1 MRILDFMVFYPM
13 AYYRRR
19 NADES
24 WRGRQLGQSVFLASL
39 NVSLI
44 LGIAVEFICFL
55 VFRINIF
62 DRSSLKILCVV
73 AAILNSLLFDYIYV
87 KKKRYEYI
95 TSPRYKTHNLSITF
109 GMTICFLLFILSVIG
124 LIGAALAI
132 NALLTK

>member
-1 MRILDFMVFYPM
+1 MKYIDFMVFYPM

-19 NADES
+19 NTDKS
-24 WRGRQLGQSVFLASL
+24 WRENQLGQAVFLASL

-62 DRSSLKILCVV
+62 DRSFLQLLGVIG
-73 AAILNSLLFDYIYV
+73 AILNSILFNYIYV
-87 KKKRYEYI
+87 KKKRYDYI
-95 TSPRYKTHNLSITF
+95 TSPQYRPFNLSITI
-109 GMTICFLLFILSVIG
+109 GMTICFLLFVLSFIG
-124 LIGAALAI
+124 LIATALAV